1 MTREE
6 QSVKMGKRLKALRE
20 ETSLNGKKMSH
31 EKLKEKLKEIY
42 GVEIS
47 RDSLMN
53 YEVSDVNHSK
63 FGTNLKMNVEYLN
76 CLSSFYG
83 VSTDYL
89 LGRSD
94 AKTANEDIHVACK
107 TTGLSSDAIES
118 LRFDHSQSKRRDI
131 FAFEDFL
138 IKESYVTFWAVQM
151 RNSVKN
157 IIQVNSLQSKLG
169 SDIVT
174 DETNFHRWLAMSSFE
189 KSFNKAVEE
198 FANLYSD
205 DLKIADTN
213 AYLTARKNEYE
224 KYLKRIEELQS
235 SQK

>member
-1 MTREE
+1 
-6 QSVKMGKRLKALRE
+6 MGRPLRVSTPTTKAFAERLSDLVQA
-20 ETSLNGKKMSH
+20 KKNQGLSH
-31 EKLKEKLKEIY
+31 D
-42 GVEIS
+42 EIS
-47 RDSLMN
+47 R
-53 YEVSDVNHSK
+53 EI
-63 FGTNLKMNVEYLN
+63 
-76 CLSSFYG
+76 G
-83 VSTDYL
+83 VSSGVLSEWMSDNKTASIENLAKLSRYFSVTSDYL
-89 LGRSD
+89 LGLSE
-94 AKTANEDIHVACK
+94 AKTADKDVQIACK
-107 TTGLSSDAIES
+107 TTGLSADAIES

>member
-1 MTREE
+1 
-6 QSVKMGKRLKALRE
+6 MGRPLRVSTPTTKAFAERLSDLVQA
-20 ETSLNGKKMSH
+20 KKNQGLSH
-31 EKLKEKLKEIY
+31 D
-42 GVEIS
+42 EIS
-47 RDSLMN
+47 R
-53 YEVSDVNHSK
+53 EI
-63 FGTNLKMNVEYLN
+63 
-76 CLSSFYG
+76 G
-83 VSTDYL
+83 VSSGVLSEWMSDNKTASIENLAKLSRYFSVTSDYL
-89 LGRSD
+89 LGLSE
-94 AKTANEDIHVACK
+94 AKTADKDVQIACK
-107 TTGLSSDAIES
+107 TTGLSADAIES

-174 DETNFHRWLAMSSFE
+174 DETNFHRWRAMSSFE

-198 FANLYSD
+198 FAHLYSD

-213 AYLTARKNEYE
+213 AYLTARKNEFE

>member
-1 MTREE
+1 M
-6 QSVKMGKRLKALRE
+6 VYRL
-20 ETSLNGKKMSH
+20 T
-31 EKLKEKLKEIY
+31 I
-42 GVEIS
+42 
-47 RDSLMN
+47 
-53 YEVSDVNHSK
+53 
-63 FGTNLKMNVEYLN
+63 
-76 CLSSFYG
+76 CL
-83 VSTDYL
+83 VDLTL
-89 LGRSD
+89 
-94 AKTANEDIHVACK
+94 KTANEDIQVACK

-205 DLKIADTN
+205 DLKLQTQMLIS
-213 AYLTARKNEYE
+213 LHE
-224 KYLKRIEELQS
+224 KTSMKSI
-235 SQK
+235 